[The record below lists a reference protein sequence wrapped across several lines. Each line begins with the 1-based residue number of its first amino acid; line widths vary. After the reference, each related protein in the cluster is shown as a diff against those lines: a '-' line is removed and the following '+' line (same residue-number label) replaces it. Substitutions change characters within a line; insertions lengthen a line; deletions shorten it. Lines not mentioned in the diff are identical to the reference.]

1 MKRYLITLP
10 ALLLAGLGLT
20 SCLEDLSETKVSYPD
35 QMSYGVWESV
45 NAEGDYDYKITYTK
59 SAAGNDLVLVVREGK
74 PDGRFP
80 GEVRN
85 IFVSESAG
93 YEGNLGISASGAGAT
108 YFGDGR
114 PETGNDSISAEMYIV
129 ETNDHSHIA
138 QVITNDGTTQ
148 MSVNV
153 EPSNSYPKFAGYWE
167 GYNADSTLTFFALFD
182 TNEDFPEPVA
192 IVGKTAKAGG
202 DEEGEVITVN
212 FDTETGKGTFTTE
225 SGTVVDVAYNDI
237 AQVVVTVEGEQFV
250 IDPLY
255 SDSEPEGYE
264 AKYIATFTS
273 SLFGYSDPKVVIY
286 AGDKGIG
293 NYAFGPFI
301 DADAFFF
308 NQADDNTVSFDPQ
321 ITGYEHVQD
330 GVKYGMVYAFDAF
343 NDSQNQKSDVS
354 SFYDPEARTY
364 HFYCDYYIPGAGGF
378 GLFEET
384 LKITGYA
391 DEATRAK
398 IRLKNHRKGKTIRK
412 PVVAPFDPSRF
423 NF

>member
-1 MKRYLITLP
+1 MKRYLISLP
-10 ALLLAGLGLT
+10 LLLLAGLGLT
-20 SCLEDLSETKVSYPD
+20 SCLEDINKTEYD
-35 QMSYGVWESV
+35 YADNMSYGIWKSV
-45 NAEGDYDYKITYTK
+45 EATDGYDYIVTFTK
-59 SAAGNDLVLVVREGK
+59 SAAGEDLLSIVREGVA
-74 PDGRFP
+74 GSRFE

-85 IFVSESAG
+85 VFVSTDVQYMDSVGVA
-93 YEGNLGISASGAGAT
+93 ASSSDAS

-114 PETGNDSISAEMYIV
+114 RGGEEAVPAKAYLV
-129 ETNDHSHIA
+129 ETADHDHIL
-138 QVITNDGTTQ
+138 QLITEDGTSRFT
-148 MSVNV
+148 VRV
-153 EPSNSYPKFAGYWE
+153 EESKNNYPKPAGYFE
-167 GYNADSTLTFFALFD
+167 GYNADSTLTFYAWFD
-182 TNEDFPEPVA
+182 DEEPVA

-202 DEEGEVITVN
+202 SEDSETITVE
-212 FDTETGKGTFTTE
+212 FDPTSGTGTFTTE
-225 SGTVVDVAYNDI
+225 SGYVVNFAYNDI
-237 AQVVVTVEGEQFV
+237 NQIVVTVEGESFV
-250 IDPLY
+250 VDPAW
-255 SDSEPEGYE
+255 SDSEPEGY
-264 AKYIATFTS
+264 APKYTATFTS
-273 SLFGYSDPKVVIY
+273 TLFGYSDPNVILY
-286 AGDKGIG
+286 EGDKGIG

-301 DADAFFF
+301 DADGFYF
-308 NQADDNTVSFDPQ
+308 NVADDNTISFDPQ